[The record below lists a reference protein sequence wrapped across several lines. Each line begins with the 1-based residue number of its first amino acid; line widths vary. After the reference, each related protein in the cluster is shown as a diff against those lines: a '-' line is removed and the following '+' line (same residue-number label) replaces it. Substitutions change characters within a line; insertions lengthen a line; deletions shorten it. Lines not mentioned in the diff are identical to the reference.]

1 MDNIIQFTSSDLASI
16 TNHRSG
22 EVKFGERIIT
32 IPADESILDFISKS
46 EAPFVLFGIPEDI
59 GVKANFGRVGTA
71 SAYSNAIKSIAN
83 VQHNKFCKGNKLI
96 FLGHLDV
103 QKQMKKASTLNP
115 NDKVERKELFNLVE
129 QIDKEVSHIVS
140 TIVKLNKIPIIIGG
154 GHNNA
159 YGNIKGLAL
168 GKGKMVNAIN
178 FDAHTDYR
186 IMEGRHSGNGFTYAF
201 EEHFLKNY
209 FVFGLHEGFVSKS
222 VFNTIKSIPE
232 TINYNTYEEIE
243 VRKEKNFDVE
253 LNVALDYVKNDPFGI
268 ELDLDAIPGV
278 YSSAMTNSGFGVDKA
293 RQFVHHFG
301 KHKNASYLHICE
313 GAPDLDET
321 NNNHLTGKLI
331 AYLVTDFMKSK
342 ML

>member
-1 MDNIIQFTSSDLASI
+1 MENLTQFSISDLASI
-16 TNHRSG
+16 TNLRSG

-32 IPADESILDFISKS
+32 VPKDTDVLEFLSES

-59 GVKANFGRVGTA
+59 GVKANFGRVGAA
-71 SAYSNAIKSIAN
+71 SAYFSAIKSLVNI
-83 VQHNKFCKGNKLI
+83 QHNKFCKGRKLI
-96 FLGHLDV
+96 LLGHLNV
-103 QKQMKKASTLNP
+103 EKQMKVAATLNP
-115 NDKVERKELFNLVE
+115 NDKEERKELFKLVE

-140 TIVKLNKIPIIIGG
+140 TIVKLGKIPIIIGG

-168 GKGKMVNAIN
+168 GKGKMVNAVN
-178 FDAHTDYR
+178 FDAHTDFR

-201 EEHFLKNY
+201 EEQFLKKY

-232 TINYNTYEEIE
+232 SINYNTYEEID
-243 VRKEKNFDVE
+243 VRKDKNFDDE
-253 LNVALDYVKNDPFGI
+253 LNVALDFIKNDPFGI

-293 RQFVHHFG
+293 RQFIHHFG
-301 KHKNASYLHICE
+301 KNKNASYLHICE
-313 GAPDLDET
+313 GAPDLDHT

-331 AYLVTDFMKSK
+331 AYLITDFMKSK
-342 ML
+342 MF

>member
-1 MDNIIQFTSSDLASI
+1 MDNFIRFSISDLAAI

-32 IPADESILDFISKS
+32 IPKDTKILEFISKS

-59 GVKANFGRVGTA
+59 GVKANFGRIGTA
-71 SAYSNAIKSIAN
+71 SAYSSALKSLVNI
-83 VQHNKFCKGNKLI
+83 QHNKFCKGNQLI
-96 FLGHLDV
+96 LLGHLDV
-103 QKQMKKASTLNP
+103 EKEMKAAATLNP
-115 NDKVERKELFNLVE
+115 HNKEERKQLFKLVER
-129 QIDKEVSHIVS
+129 IDKEVSHIVS
-140 TIVKLNKIPIIIGG
+140 AIVKLGKIPIIIGG

-201 EEHFLKNY
+201 EEHFLKKY
-209 FVFGLHEGFVSKS
+209 FVFGLHEGYVSKS
-222 VFNTIKSIPE
+222 VFTTIKSIPE

-243 VRKEKNFDVE
+243 IRKEKDFDTE
-253 LNVALDYVKNDPFGI
+253 LDVALNFIKSEPFGI

-278 YSSAMTNSGFGVDKA
+278 YASAMTNSGFGVEKA
-293 RQFVHHFG
+293 RQFIHHFG
-301 KHKNASYLHICE
+301 SHKNASYLHICE
-313 GAPDLDET
+313 GAPDLDHT

-331 AYLVTDFMKSK
+331 AYLITDFMKSK
-342 ML
+342 SL